1 MSSFKFIRGWVVFFC
16 FLTEIVFPRSRKTDN
31 GIDRFSG
38 KIVCDAFPIR
48 SRAKAL
54 NNPNIGNAPAGGNK
68 VRRNPTL
75 RNLSHLDV
83 PRFSPVGSLEIYSGK
98 EVNDNFLH
106 RNQRSVIPRKGSR
119 IARVILSVDSKDREV
134 NGSPHESDSRMRRFR
149 LRAAGSIWKT
159 VKKVIK
165 ISFVRPLLSLKHII
179 TRANNVTEDVESNI
193 DSIEIL
199 AVKEISIE
207 PSGSTVDIVGEVT
220 KIEPIMTGA
229 AVSIKPGS
237 KSNAPDRNKSIEAE
251 GTNAAS
257 ENSREDTESTRQI
270 ADAIQVRPRGKRWA
284 VSSRDIDLT
293 GKWKLT
299 VSEEFRKGYE
309 NYLRNLGQ
317 PLLVRSIA
325 LSIIGMTTEET
336 KQTNHGRD
344 LWIKGVNARGIWER
358 TIHASGSDFDLYV
371 EDHTN
376 YDHRRTPIVTAD
388 SENVDGQAWWEEEG
402 TVHVSWLKGGKKY
415 GGGDF
420 ESRRYLE
427 SNGDV
432 LVCESV
438 FHPQE
443 PSREKAT
450 VTWRFEREQ

>member
-1 MSSFKFIRGWVVFFC
+1 
-16 FLTEIVFPRSRKTDN
+16 
-31 GIDRFSG
+31 
-38 KIVCDAFPIR
+38 
-48 SRAKAL
+48 
-54 NNPNIGNAPAGGNK
+54 
-68 VRRNPTL
+68 
-75 RNLSHLDV
+75 
-83 PRFSPVGSLEIYSGK
+83 
-98 EVNDNFLH
+98 
-106 RNQRSVIPRKGSR
+106 
-119 IARVILSVDSKDREV
+119 
-134 NGSPHESDSRMRRFR
+134 MRRFR

-325 LSIIGMTTEET
+325 LSII
-336 KQTNHGRD
+336 D
-344 LWIKGVNARGIWER
+344 
-358 TIHASGSDFDLYV
+358 
-371 EDHTN
+371 DH
-376 YDHRRTPIVTAD
+376 
-388 SENVDGQAWWEEEG
+388 
-402 TVHVSWLKGGKKY
+402 
-415 GGGDF
+415 
-420 ESRRYLE
+420 
-427 SNGDV
+427 
-432 LVCESV
+432 
-438 FHPQE
+438 
-443 PSREKAT
+443 
-450 VTWRFEREQ
+450 